1 MTDNNPG
8 TGGVR
13 AIPADVPLDDAI
25 DVTLDPPA
33 PAPVAVP
40 VAVAAAAAVPA
51 PDTAKRPVI
60 ADKYIVERELAR
72 GAMGRVYLAMQRGL
86 NRRVAVKVMS
96 PKLGDPDFRR
106 RFMLEATGLA
116 NLNHR
121 NIVTVYDY
129 GETSR
134 GLLYLVLEYLEGRT
148 LAKVL
153 RDDGALSVA
162 RSFLFMTQL
171 LRGLRSA
178 HKKGVIHRDLK
189 PSNLF
194 VVAGEDGEEELK
206 VLDFGVAKI
215 FAADG
220 AISGDATRDGM
231 LLGTPQFMAPEQIT
245 GAGIG
250 PGTDLYAAGCVLF
263 NMLSARLPFT
273 GSNDVEILHGHL
285 KTPAPLLRTLPG
297 CEAIPEAVEGFV
309 ARLLAKES
317 ADRFVD
323 AEEALNA
330 LRDISNG
337 LLVADVNFRAALTP
351 DMAANLAA
359 STGGSTGARSSLPS
373 SSLPSSSLPSSSL
386 GSSSLGSSI
395 PSSLRALDTGAALA
409 ALSESALPAPVTT
422 STTDQPMT
430 MSLAPAPPS
439 RFNKIA
445 AGLGLVA
452 TAVVAGVVVVALG
465 FGSANHMVIE
475 TLPADLI
482 LVDEAGRVLGR
493 SPLTLEPSDPQIVV
507 RARIGESLSP
517 AHTVVVAEGHVIV
530 DFRADMPAPASS
542 PVAAPAAAPPAT
554 PPAVVDVVEP
564 ASEAAPVATPAARP
578 APAPRPAQA
587 AAPSAPAPAPA
598 APARTPSLRLD
609 DDNPNIGL
617 IDDSAPKVAPL
628 D

>member
-1 MTDNNPG
+1 MTDENTTTDG
-8 TGGVR
+8 AV
-13 AIPADVPLDDAI
+13 PADVPLDEAI
-25 DVTLDPPA
+25 DINLDPA
-33 PAPVAVP
+33 PAPV
-40 VAVAAAAAVPA
+40 VAAAVAT
-51 PDTAKRPVI
+51 PDSAKRPVI

-129 GETSR
+129 GETNR

-153 RDDGALSVA
+153 RDEGALSVA

-245 GAGIG
+245 GTGIG

-273 GSNDVEILHGHL
+273 GQNDVEILHGHL

-297 CEAIPEAVEGFV
+297 CEAIPEAVEAFV
-309 ARLLAKES
+309 ARLLAKEP
-317 ADRFVD
+317 ADRFID
-323 AEEALNA
+323 ADAALNA

-337 LLVADVNFRAALTP
+337 LLVGDVNFRAALTP
-351 DMAANLAA
+351 DMAASLSA
-359 STGGSTGARSSLPS
+359 STGGSTGARSSLISSPAS
-373 SSLPSSSLPSSSL
+373 SSVVARSSLISSSIKAP
-386 GSSSLGSSI
+386 
-395 PSSLRALDTGAALA
+395 DTGAALA
-409 ALSESALPAPVTT
+409 ALSESVLPAPATSPTT
-422 STTDQPMT
+422 GQPMAT
-430 MSLAPAPPS
+430 SSGASQVVAPS
-439 RFNKIA
+439 RTNLFA
-445 AGLGLVA
+445 AAVGVVA
-452 TAVVAGVVVVALG
+452 FAVVGGVVAVALG
-465 FGSANHMVIE
+465 VGGGHHMVIE

-482 LVDEAGRVLGR
+482 LVDDAGRVLGR
-493 SPLTLEPSDPQIVV
+493 SPLNLDSSESQLVV

-517 AHTVVVAEGHVIV
+517 AHTITVVEGHVIA
-530 DFRADMPAPASS
+530 DFRADVPAPADAPAAPAAVVDVVAPAAPAPAAAAAAAPASPAPAPARYAPPRAPTA
-542 PVAAPAAAPPAT
+542 PVAAPAPAPPPPPAAAPP
-554 PPAVVDVVEP
+554 
-564 ASEAAPVATPAARP
+564 
-578 APAPRPAQA
+578 
-587 AAPSAPAPAPA
+587 
-598 APARTPSLRLD
+598 PARPSLRLD
-609 DDNPNIGL
+609 DDNPNIGV